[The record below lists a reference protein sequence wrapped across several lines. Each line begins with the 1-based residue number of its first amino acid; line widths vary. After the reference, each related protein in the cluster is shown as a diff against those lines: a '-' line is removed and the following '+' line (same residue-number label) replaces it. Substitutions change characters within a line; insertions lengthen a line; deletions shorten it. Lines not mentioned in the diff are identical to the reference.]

1 MDSSYRL
8 ISFKILPNGYEVV
21 YERKQ
26 ITFIFELDWN
36 LNVRRRQSKNIV
48 VVEENGE
55 VDSQTRN
62 LIINLLNSRAA
73 LRRFKSIKYEKIY
86 KVGINSYRVIFSTE
100 FNNGRIFQYE
110 LILNGDPN
118 TSSLNIEEVR

>member
-26 ITFIFELDWN
+26 ITFLFELDWN

-100 FNNGRIFQYE
+100 LNNGRIFQYE